1 MNLGKPSVVVNDRSP
16 NVGNLQQYKPTTNS
30 LFILTKM
37 AGEFSTS
44 KNKYVHYKSRNVEG
58 NEEIDFGLALEKV
71 SLGPRKKL
79 LVMSLGGLLCQR
91 VCRREVHNIPR
102 FRHPDAS
109 YGSILGETPYLCF
122 FGIIVTLFL
131 AVAVNH

>member
-1 MNLGKPSVVVNDRSP
+1 
-16 NVGNLQQYKPTTNS
+16 
-30 LFILTKM
+30 M
-37 AGEFSTS
+37 AGEIINLRKS
-44 KNKYVHYKSRNVEG
+44 KSNNVEKD
-58 NEEIDFGLALEKV
+58 NFGLAPKKL
-71 SLGPRKKL
+71 SPGPRKKL
-79 LVMSLGGLLCQR
+79 LVLSLGGLLCQR

-109 YGSILGETPYLCF
+109 YGSILGENPYLCF

>member
-1 MNLGKPSVVVNDRSP
+1 
-16 NVGNLQQYKPTTNS
+16 
-30 LFILTKM
+30 M

-79 LVMSLGGLLCQR
+79 LVMNLGGLLCQR

-109 YGSILGETPYLCF
+109 YGSMLVYKRPYCEEFMKFCLQRF
-122 FGIIVTLFL
+122 EVGIWSS
-131 AVAVNH
+131 AR

>member
-1 MNLGKPSVVVNDRSP
+1 VNLGKPSVVVNDRSP

-79 LVMSLGGLLCQR
+79 LVMNLGGWLCQR

-109 YGSILGETPYLCF
+109 YGSMLGENLCF
-122 FGIIVTLFL
+122 
-131 AVAVNH
+131 